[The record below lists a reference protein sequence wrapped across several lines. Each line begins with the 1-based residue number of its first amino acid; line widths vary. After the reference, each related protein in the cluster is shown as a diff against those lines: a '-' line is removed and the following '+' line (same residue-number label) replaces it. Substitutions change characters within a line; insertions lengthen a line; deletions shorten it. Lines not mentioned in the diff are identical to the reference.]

1 MTIATLSG
9 VTLDCAD
16 PAALA
21 AFYTALT
28 GWESVYSSDDYVYLA
43 GDGAVKLGFQRIADH
58 PRSSW
63 PDDAK
68 QFHLEFGVA
77 DLAKAEAHALEFG
90 ATRPDFQP
98 GDGHWTV
105 LQDPAGHPFCLSPLA
120 S

>member
-1 MTIATLSG
+1 MTIANLSG

-16 PAALA
+16 PRALA

-28 GWESVYSSDDYVYLA
+28 GWESVYADDSYAYIG
-43 GDGAVKLGFQRIADH
+43 GDGPVKIGFQKITDH

-77 DLAKAEAHALEFG
+77 DLAKAAAQALELG

-98 GDGHWTV
+98 GDGQWVV
-105 LQDPAGHPFCLSPLA
+105 LQDPAGHAFCLSPLA
-120 S
+120 